1 MMFSPSRQQ
10 ARQFLLSAWAKYRAG
25 QALEGL
31 EQVAAHIIALHP
43 EHHALLE
50 DAERH
55 VDRDFLPEAGVEN
68 PFLHLSLHVAIAE
81 QLQIDQPAGIKA
93 EFARLQASRG
103 SEHEAL
109 HAVLECL
116 GETVWQAQRLGGG
129 PDAGVYLECLRRQK

>member
-1 MMFSPSRQQ
+1 MFTPSREQ
-10 ARQFLLSAWAKYRAG
+10 ARQFLVAAWAKYRAG
-25 QALEGL
+25 QPLEGL

-43 EHHALLE
+43 EYHTLLE

-55 VDRDFLPEAGVEN
+55 VHRDFSPEAGGEN

-81 QLQIDQPAGIKA
+81 QLQIDQPPGIRG
-93 EFARLQASRG
+93 EFERLRASRG

-116 GETVWQAQRLGGG
+116 GETLWQAQRLGGG
-129 PDAGVYLECLRRQK
+129 PDANVYLDCLRQR